1 MKYIPA
7 GEIKNLN
14 EDTFKINTNE
24 NSDILVSVN
33 YHDI

>member
-14 EDTFKINTNE
+14 EDISKININE
-24 NSDILVSVN
+24 NSDILVSAN
-33 YHDI
+33 HYNM